1 MFTNKK
7 RVEVTDQGIQQKIC
21 VRRTDEFFWRWE
33 TGKHGF
39 LRKYDIQNDTTSTRL
54 FICVYEWLKHNI
66 KLWHLFISINI
77 SSAWTGISSEW
88 MYILIDALVTLHYNK
103 YNHKN
108 LNRKA
113 IIHRAADSTTGE
125 KKKSDRDRRRRVFF
139 FVEHAP
145 QTRNKT

>member
-1 MFTNKK
+1 
-7 RVEVTDQGIQQKIC
+7 
-21 VRRTDEFFWRWE
+21 
-33 TGKHGF
+33 
-39 LRKYDIQNDTTSTRL
+39 
-54 FICVYEWLKHNI
+54 
-66 KLWHLFISINI
+66 
-77 SSAWTGISSEW
+77 